1 MIKGTPSNETVGK
14 ILDRLAT
21 DNDFREHFIGDPAGA
36 LKAYGVDVDP
46 SKVPAVRK
54 LPPKHEIA
62 KVRDQAAKIPN
73 PIEQVGLYVFL
84 LK

>member
-21 DNDFREHFIGDPAGA
+21 DNDFREHFIGDPAAA
-36 LKAYGVDVDP
+36 LKPYGVEVDP
-46 SKVPAVRK
+46 TKIPAVRK
-54 LPPKHEIA
+54 LPSRAEVARI
-62 KVRDQAAKIPN
+62 RNQAAKVPN
-73 PIEQVGLYVFL
+73 PIEQVALWHFL